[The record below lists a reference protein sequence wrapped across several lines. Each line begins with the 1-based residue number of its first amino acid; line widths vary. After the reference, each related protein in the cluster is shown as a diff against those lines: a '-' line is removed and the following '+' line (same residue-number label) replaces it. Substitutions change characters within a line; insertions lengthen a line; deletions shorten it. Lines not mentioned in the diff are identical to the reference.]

1 MKFISRFHRVLLTLL
16 FVAALFIPQQPTGA
30 NSYFGGNGKITFYS
44 PVTLDDTGQE
54 VYTINPD
61 GTGLA
66 QVTSNSLADANPQ
79 WAPSGTKVAFDH
91 YVDATNQQ
99 DIYTQSVASDG
110 SGSGA
115 ATVVS
120 GANTEAREFDPS
132 WSPDGDTIAYH
143 RCHLDVSNDCDSP
156 YQIYTVPAAG
166 GSATRITSIATHA
179 DTEPTWRKD
188 GAYLVFGRRQVSDDA
203 RSIQIAQPVAGG
215 GTITEVDS
223 DDTISM
229 GSPQWS
235 PTENKV
241 VYMKGGDIWIY
252 DQDTDTKELWVDT
265 SEIGTGSISAP
276 TWSPDGRYIAV
287 GGSSQMRFFST
298 TAKDTLVHT
307 TAISSGGSTDFTPAE
322 GAIEVDWARATA
334 PPDTVHE
341 CTTYVNETCTD
352 FTPEIPSDCQSVTT
366 NPSHGTPSYDGGHIF
381 TPVTDYVGE
390 DSYVYTYEDEYF
402 NEITC
407 TVNITVLPR
416 APATGEGG
424 KSPLASYVL
433 IGTSA
438 TLVGYGLLRIKRR
451 NT

>member
-1 MKFISRFHRVLLTLL
+1 MKFIFRFHRVVLALL
-16 FVAALFIPQQPTGA
+16 FVVALFIPQQPTGA

-44 PVTLDDTGQE
+44 PVTLDDTEQE

-79 WAPSGTKVAFDH
+79 WAPSGNKVAYDR
-91 YVDATNQQ
+91 YVDVTNQQ
-99 DIYTQSVASDG
+99 DIYTQSIASDG
-110 SGSGA
+110 SGSGT

-120 GANTEAREFDPS
+120 GANTPAREFDPS
-132 WSPDGDTIAYH
+132 WNPDGDTIAYH
-143 RCHLDVSNDCDSP
+143 RCHLDVSDDCDSP

-188 GAYLVFGRRQVSDDA
+188 GAYLVFGRRQTSDDA

-215 GTITEVDS
+215 GTITEVDTGAA
-223 DDTISM
+223 DSM

-241 VYMKGGDIWIY
+241 VYAKLGNIWIY
-252 DQDTDTKELWVDT
+252 NQDTDTKAQLT
-265 SEIGTGSISAP
+265 STGDVSAP
-276 TWSPDGRYIAV
+276 TWSPDGRYIAT
-287 GGSSQMRFFST
+287 GGSSQIRFFSAT
-298 TAKDTLVHT
+298 TGALVHT
-307 TAISSGGSTDFTPAE
+307 TTISSGGSTDFTPAE

-341 CTTYVNETCTD
+341 CTTYVNENCTS
-352 FTPEIPSDCQSVTT
+352 FTPTIPSDCQSVTT
-366 NPSHGTPSYDGGHIF
+366 AASHGTPSYSSGHVY
-381 TPVTDYVGE
+381 TPSTDYVGD

-416 APATGEGG
+416 PPETGEGG
-424 KSPLASYVL
+424 KSYTPLVFAAA
-433 IGTSA
+433 GTGA
-438 TLVGYGLLRIKRR
+438 VMYGAYYLKRR
-451 NT
+451 RA

>member
-1 MKFISRFHRVLLTLL
+1 MKFIFRFHRVVLVLL
-16 FVAALFIPQQPTGA
+16 FIVAIFVPQQPTGA

-66 QVTSNSLADANPQ
+66 QVTNNSLADANPQ

-110 SGSGA
+110 SGSGT

-120 GANTEAREFDPS
+120 GANTPAREFDPS
-132 WSPDGDTIAYH
+132 WNPDGDTIAFH
-143 RCHLDVSNDCDSP
+143 RCHLDVSDDCDSP
-156 YQIYTVPAAG
+156 YQIYTIPSAG
-166 GSATRITSIATHA
+166 AVSATRITVDELYA

-188 GAYLVFGRRQVSDDA
+188 GNYLTYTHRLIDD
-203 RSIQIAQPVAGG
+203 
-215 GTITEVDS
+215 TNNTCDS
-223 DDTISM
+223 DTPGDPTDDNCDDLYSIAIATPTAGASSVVIDSAASASDSL

-241 VYMKGGDIWIY
+241 VYVKNGNIWIY
-252 DQDTDTKELWVDT
+252 NQDIDTKAQLT
-265 SEIGTGSISAP
+265 STGDVSAP
-276 TWSPDGRYIAV
+276 TWSPDGRYIAT
-287 GGSSQMRFFST
+287 GGSSQMRFFSAT
-298 TAKDTLVHT
+298 TGALVHT
-307 TAISSGGSTDFTPAE
+307 TTISSGGSTDFTPAE

-352 FTPEIPSDCQSVTT
+352 FIPEIPSDCQTVTT
-366 NPSHGTPSYDGGHIF
+366 NPSHGTPSYDNGHIF

-390 DSYVYTYEDEYF
+390 DSYVYTYED
-402 NEITC
+402 
-407 TVNITVLPR
+407 
-416 APATGEGG
+416 
-424 KSPLASYVL
+424 
-433 IGTSA
+433 
-438 TLVGYGLLRIKRR
+438 
-451 NT
+451 

>member
-1 MKFISRFHRVLLTLL
+1 MKFIYKFHRILLILL
-16 FVAALFIPQQPTGA
+16 FVVALFVPQQPTGA
-30 NSYFGGNGKITFYS
+30 NSYFGGNGRITFYS

-79 WAPSGTKVAFDH
+79 WAPSGDKVAFDR

-99 DIYTQSVASDG
+99 DIFVQGVASDG
-110 SGSGA
+110 SGDGT

-120 GANTEAREFDPS
+120 GANTAAREFDPS

-143 RCHLDVSNDCDSP
+143 RCDLDVSDDCDSP

-166 GSATRITSIATHA
+166 GSITRITDIATHA

-188 GAYLVFGRRQVSDDA
+188 GAYLVFGRRNVSTDV

-215 GTITEVDS
+215 GTITEVDAGA
-223 DDTISM
+223 DDTVAI

-235 PTENKV
+235 PTANKV
-241 VYMKGGDIWIY
+241 VYVKDGDIWIY
-252 DQDTDTKELWVDT
+252 DQDADSKAQLTDTGDV
-265 SEIGTGSISAP
+265 SAP
-276 TWSPDGRYIAV
+276 TWSPDGRYIAT
-287 GGSSQMRFFST
+287 GGSGQIRFFNAVT
-298 TAKDTLVHT
+298 GALVHT
-307 TAISSGGSTDFTPAE
+307 TTISSGGSTDFTPAE
-322 GAIEVDWARATA
+322 GAIEVDWARAA
-334 PPDTVHE
+334 VPPDTVHE

-352 FTPEIPSDCQSVTT
+352 FTPSIPSDCQTLTS
-366 NPSHGTPSYDGGHIF
+366 NPSHGAPKYNNGQYGYAPEI
-381 TPVTDYVGE
+381 DYVGE
-390 DSYVYTYEDEYF
+390 DTYVYTYEDDAF

-416 APATGEGG
+416 PPASGQEG
-424 KSPLASYVL
+424 SSLVPTVLSASAVV
-433 IGTSA
+433 IA
-438 TLVGYGLLRIKRR
+438 GYAVYYFKRR
-451 NT
+451 RA